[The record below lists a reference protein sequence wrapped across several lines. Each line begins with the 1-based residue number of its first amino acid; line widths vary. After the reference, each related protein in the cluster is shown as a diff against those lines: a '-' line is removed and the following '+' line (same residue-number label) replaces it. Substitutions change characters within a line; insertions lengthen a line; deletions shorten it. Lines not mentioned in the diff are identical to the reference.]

1 MSKLKLKN
9 DRLVFLTYLLWL
21 IVPVLAI
28 AEVPSPVGT
37 SAISSNA
44 TTVCAG
50 IVLSKTSY
58 TNRWIDAADGDSG
71 PQQVGTVM
79 VALPPNGSKAK
90 VPVVAPGSDLKGHT
104 LGEGDMAGE
113 IRYQEE
119 LNAVYGTTQYVKQ
132 FDAETGKEPTLDVDT
147 NITYVVN
154 PTGGRMTSN
163 EKVGLT
169 IVSNGVDASGEPP
182 VTDDVSGL
190 CPWVE
195 DSGPESSVIPASTE
209 AVAMGS
215 NMNVAIVQANTAAT
229 VDATASEPVIS
240 YDINAAGPSATGGYG
255 AGTISAEMIVKVQEG
270 GDKVGWDPGAAVYV
284 GPENPTAEQ
293 LADPKNYEVP
303 ATLTAPSVIEYQK
316 YQDSLTSSG
325 VWTFSKEM
333 EYLSEN

>member
-1 MSKLKLKN
+1 MKLKSKIN
-9 DRLVFLTYLLWL
+9 KFVFLTLLLWL
-21 IVPVLAI
+21 AVPVAAI
-28 AEVPSPVGT
+28 SEVASPVGT
-37 SAISSNA
+37 SAVSSNS

-50 IVLSKTSY
+50 IVLSETSY

-79 VALPPNGSKAK
+79 VALPPNGAKAK
-90 VPVVAPGSDLKGHT
+90 VPVVAPGSDLKAHT

-113 IRYQEE
+113 IRYEEE

-147 NITYVVN
+147 NITFVVN

-169 IVSNGVDASGEPP
+169 VVSNGVDTSGTPP
-182 VTDDVSGL
+182 VADDVAEL
-190 CPWVE
+190 CPWVN
-195 DSGPESSVIPASTE
+195 DSGPESAAIPAKTE

-229 VDATASEPVIS
+229 VDAAASEPAVS
-240 YDINAAGPSATGGYG
+240 YDINAAGPLETGGYG
-255 AGTISAEMIVKVQEG
+255 VGTISAEMIVKVQEG

-303 ATLTAPSVIEYQK
+303 ATVTAPSQIEYQK

-325 VWTFSKEM
+325 VWMFSKEM
-333 EYLSEN
+333 EYISEN